1 MTNDEYNPLQQ
12 FHQTSPVACIER
24 LVRVGEEF
32 RLLSVV
38 RWFWFSAE
46 VTSLIPG
53 SKMGMPLRAQQLMQ
67 LIVIADHLAQMI
79 GVANSPL
86 MLMEVAGLTRA
97 IFGEKSALRLAHQS
111 GCRDRTWRR
120 EPVRSNCV
128 SPSYAGRATSQAF
141 ASGGGWRRRRN
152 SLDPEGLCAGRPH
165 SLGRGSGV
173 GAMAWAESP
182 GAG

>member
-24 LVRVGEEF
+24 LVRVREEF

-46 VTSLIPG
+46 VISLIPG

-67 LIVIADHLAQMI
+67 LIVTGDHLAQMI

-97 IFGEKSALRLAHQS
+97 ILARRAPCGWHIRVAVATGLGGASRCGRTAYLQATQGELLPRL
-111 GCRDRTWRR
+111 
-120 EPVRSNCV
+120 
-128 SPSYAGRATSQAF
+128 SQA
-141 ASGGGWRRRRN
+141 AADGG
-152 SLDPEGLCAGRPH
+152 EGATPLIQKAYVQ
-165 SLGRGSGV
+165 GV
-173 GAMAWAESP
+173 PTRSAEDLAWGAMAWAESP